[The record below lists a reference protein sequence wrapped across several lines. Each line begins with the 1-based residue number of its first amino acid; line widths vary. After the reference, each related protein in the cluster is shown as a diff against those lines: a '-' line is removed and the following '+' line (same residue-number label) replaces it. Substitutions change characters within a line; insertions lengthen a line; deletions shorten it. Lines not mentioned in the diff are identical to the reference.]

1 MGFQLPTSTGDRRI
15 SEPSMFNVIWLY
27 DYLIDIHIPQR
38 HSWRWLSFS
47 LSVGYVS
54 FLEVTFR
61 LVFISFSRPGFGAA
75 SFLLSAPT
83 SRADGQQM
91 FIGAGARCRVFYKTV
106 SFFLG
111 GEVLNGLIR
120 CEFHF
125 FEYVVSWKSKWFKT
139 DSSNFNLDFGTYVQH
154 DSTPAGSEGNGFS
167 KRLMVWALLPSLVC
181 PINRAIM
188 RLPGKRRWFG
198 AHAGRF

>member
-1 MGFQLPTSTGDRRI
+1 MNY
-15 SEPSMFNVIWLY
+15 PSPF
-27 DYLIDIHIPQR
+27 
-38 HSWRWLSFS
+38 RWDML
-47 LSVGYVS
+47 V

-111 GEVLNGLIR
+111 GEVLSGLIR
-120 CEFHF
+120 RELHF

-139 DSSNFNLDFGTYVQH
+139 DSSNLTWILVLVMDSPTYVQH
-154 DSTPAGSEGNGFS
+154 DSTTAGSEGIGFS

-188 RLPGKRRWFG
+188 RLPGKHRWFG
-198 AHAGRF
+198 DDLVPMLVDSKAYLGHGPMES